1 MVDYVS
7 ALGTAAQALKLV
19 QDLRNIEKAFDA
31 AELRLKVADLTVA
44 LADLK
49 IALTEA
55 RDEVQSKVS
64 EIARL
69 KALMVRTA
77 DMTEFKGFKYVK
89 GSDGK
94 PRGHAF
100 CSVCEQKQGLLFNLA
115 IGPGGNQFCP
125 HCKSVFG
132 KVHVFGQ

>member
-1 MVDYVS
+1 MVDFVN
-7 ALGTAAQALKLV
+7 AFAIAAQALKLV
-19 QDLRNIEKAFDA
+19 QELRGIEKAFDA
-31 AELRLKVADLTVA
+31 AELKLKVADLTVA

-55 RDEVQSKVS
+55 RDEIQTKVD

-69 KALMVRTA
+69 KASIGRTA
-77 DMTEFKGFKYVK
+77 DMVEYKGLKYVK
-89 GSDGK
+89 GSDGN

-100 CSVCEQKQGLLFNLA
+100 CSVCEQKEGLLFNLA

-125 HCKSVFG
+125 HCKSAFG
-132 KVHVFGQ
+132 RVHVFGQ